1 MALRAAATCCLKQK
15 QLCGPGSRGR
25 HDREIVFLH
34 DGLFSQVHMTRLI
47 SQSVGLATLVV
58 TRVRRLARVGRWPLT
73 LGVRAAV
80 LDDRDRVMLVR
91 HTYAPGWHFPGGG
104 VDPRETLAQA
114 AVRELHEEALI
125 AARDEPTFFGMYL
138 SLVDNKS
145 DHIGLFIVRN
155 FEVVTGRMR
164 VLEIAEARFFPVTAL
179 PEGTTGGTRR
189 RLGEILAGTPR
200 SATW

>member
-1 MALRAAATCCLKQK
+1 
-15 QLCGPGSRGR
+15 
-25 HDREIVFLH
+25 
-34 DGLFSQVHMTRLI
+34 MTRLI
-47 SQSVGLATLVV
+47 SRSVGLATLVV
-58 TRVRRLARVGRWPLT
+58 GRVRRLARVGRWPLT

-80 LDDRDRVMLVR
+80 LDDRGQVMLVR

-114 AVRELHEEALI
+114 AVRELQEEALI
-125 AARDEPTFFGMYL
+125 ATRDEPTFFGMYL

-164 VLEIAEARFFPVTAL
+164 VLEIAEARFFPVTGL

-189 RLGEILAGTPR
+189 RLQEILAGTPR